1 VPAWR
6 ADLHVHTALSAC
18 ADTEMIPP
26 LVIARCRERG
36 LHLLGVADHNSAGNA
51 QATLDAALGSG
62 IVVKPGL
69 EVETKES
76 VHLLCLFD
84 GVEQALN
91 LQALV
96 YAHLPP
102 LAPAAGSHSFGYQF
116 LVDREGE
123 FLEYERHPLFTAT
136 DLSAAD
142 VVKEVRQRGGLVLG
156 AHADRRAHGL
166 LAVLGFVPPDLYLD
180 GLECGPGGLVAGRVA
195 SSDAHRLEEIG
206 SRYTVFE
213 ADSAAVGD
221 LRLSL
226 STGNFRTGLAV

>member
-1 VPAWR
+1 
-6 ADLHVHTALSAC
+6 
-18 ADTEMIPP
+18 
-26 LVIARCRERG
+26 
-36 LHLLGVADHNSAGNA
+36 
-51 QATLDAALGSG
+51 
-62 IVVKPGL
+62 
-69 EVETKES
+69 
-76 VHLLCLFD
+76 
-84 GVEQALN
+84 
-91 LQALV
+91 
-96 YAHLPP
+96 
-102 LAPAAGSHSFGYQF
+102 
-116 LVDREGE
+116 
-123 FLEYERHPLFTAT
+123 
-136 DLSAAD
+136 
-142 VVKEVRQRGGLVLG
+142 VKEVRQRGGLVLG